1 MSTKKTESEN
11 TTDTDEVQLYDEGEP
26 LASAESD
33 NEEYSTSTNT
43 NVDNK
48 LAKKTT
54 KLMTT
59 PATMATSVHN
69 EQEKKI
75 QSGFAQALTQSS
87 STSKVSMQR
96 DSSKKRGNETMP
108 PAPATSTTSKTNT
121 ASTKP
126 VNTTNGSEQK
136 SIYYRLGD
144 EQKAR
149 DTKALQEEAKKEKE
163 VEELKA
169 SLKEKTALLKG
180 QASTLEQKQKLLAE
194 QEARIAL
201 LEEQML
207 QRKNAEPTPVP
218 LPAKG
223 NATSKKEEHMTV
235 DHNDTYKGMQKIKP
249 ATVIVAVLIDR
260 TSARTNTTVNTHTR
274 IDRQA
279 QMETHVRQVKK
290 KVSANTCTC
299 TVTVVTRET
308 VAVIVPQLTVPVTI
322 VTVTTATK
330 KKNIDTHREAIAVK
344 EIVENHQVRIEK
356 KNDVKTTGTHMYKT
370 TNLDSKREQRKMT

>member
-1 MSTKKTESEN
+1 MTNRRTKAKKQPVTTTLKKLGLKLKYPAPRVRAKQIITTTAKKTQKQKILLPPTLTSQEYPLLTTKKMSTKKTESEN

-43 NVDNK
+43 KVDNK

-235 DHNDTYKGMQKIKP
+235 DHNDTYKGMQK
-249 ATVIVAVLIDR
+249 TSNSNSSSFDR
-260 TSARTNTTVNTHTR
+260 PHFSKNKHNGEHTHTYR
-274 IDRQA
+274 SA
-279 QMETHVRQVKK
+279 
-290 KVSANTCTC
+290 SANGDARSSSKEKSE
-299 TVTVVTRET
+299 REY
-308 VAVIVPQLTVPVTI
+308 VYM
-322 VTVTTATK
+322 
-330 KKNIDTHREAIAVK
+330 HRDRSYSIA
-344 EIVENHQVRIEK
+344 RP
-356 KNDVKTTGTHMYKT
+356 
-370 TNLDSKREQRKMT
+370 